1 VKPLALVT
9 GAPGWLGTRLVAT
22 LVDGPPDVPALA
34 ASEPRRVRCLI
45 LPGTSRAA
53 LAELPAGIELV
64 EGDVRDPRSLAAFV
78 RGAEGATLF
87 HACGVVATLRV
98 RDFHDV
104 NVEGTRHVLAAAA
117 WANVARVI
125 GISSDTVVGWNRGPD
140 GVFDEQAPPNPHLH
154 YGRSKK
160 MMEDLLRETGAAGRV
175 ATVVVRPCRFYGP
188 GQPQARSRFYRL
200 IRRGRLPI
208 FDRGN
213 VCWSWSYVDNICQ
226 VALLAERVERA
237 AGETYWVADRRPY
250 RVAEIVDTVER
261 LLEREFGLPVS
272 HRRLHVPAAVAR
284 VTAMVELALD
294 RLGLRDE
301 RIHAVA
307 HLGARVVCSIAK
319 AERELGYAP
328 TIELEEGL
336 RRSIRWCLD
345 HGHHL

>member
-22 LVDGPPDVPALA
+22 LVNGMPEVPALA
-34 ASEPRRVRCLI
+34 ALEPRRVRCLI
-45 LPGTSRAA
+45 LPGTPRAA

-64 EGDVRDPRSLAAFV
+64 EGDVRDPRSLIGFF

-87 HACGVVATLRV
+87 HACGVVATPRV

-104 NVEGTRHVLAAAA
+104 NVDGTRHVLAAATEG
-117 WANVARVI
+117 NVARMI
-125 GISSDTVVGWNRGPD
+125 GISSDTVVGWNRPGQ
-140 GVFDEQAPPNPHLH
+140 VFDEQTPPHPHLH
-154 YGRSKK
+154 YGRSKR
-160 MMEDLLRETGAAGRV
+160 MMEDLLREAFAAGRLT
-175 ATVVVRPCRFYGP
+175 TVIVRPCRFYGP
-188 GQPQARSRFYRL
+188 GQPHARSRFYRL
-200 IRRGRLPI
+200 IRLGRLPI
-208 FDRGN
+208 FDDGN
-213 VCWSWSYVDNICQ
+213 LCWSWSYVDNICQ

-250 RVAEIVDTVER
+250 RVGEIVDTVER
-261 LLEREFGLPVS
+261 LLEREFGMTVS

-284 VTAMVELALD
+284 VTALVELGLD

-319 AERELGYAP
+319 SERELGYAP

-336 RRSIRWCLD
+336 RRSIRWCVEHEHAL
-345 HGHHL
+345 